1 MESPGQTRTAMGSL
15 IIEIKGVTKDYP
27 AALASNG
34 GERLVAVDEVDL
46 GVRRGEFLAIIGP
59 SGCGKSTLL
68 NMIGGLIKPSQGEI
82 YVEGERISSPHPRIT
97 MVFQE
102 VSVFPWR
109 TVMENVEF
117 GLEVRGLDRPSRRRK
132 SRETIDLVGLR
143 GFEQRYPQEL
153 SGGMNQRVAIARAL
167 SLDPDILLMDEPFG
181 ALDEQTRLIL
191 GEELLRIWGELGQ
204 TIVFITH
211 NINEAVQL
219 ADRVVVM
226 SARPGRIKKEVS
238 IDLARPRDPAVIT
251 SAKFTLLVGEIWS
264 ELRGESIK
272 ALRYEMGPGE
282 KPPKGPGPIVK
293 I

>member
-1 MESPGQTRTAMGSL
+1 MDKP
-15 IIEIKGVTKDYP
+15 IIEIREVTKSYP
-27 AALASNG
+27 VESSPHCQ
-34 GERLVAVDEVDL
+34 ETIEVLQRVSLDI
-46 GVRRGEFLAIIGP
+46 RQGEFLAIIGT

-68 NMIGGLIKPSQGEI
+68 NMIGGLIGPTGGEI
-82 YVEGERISSPHPRIT
+82 CVEGECISGPHPKIT

-102 VSVFPWR
+102 MSVFPWR
-109 TVMENVEF
+109 TVMENTEF
-117 GLEVRGLDRPSRRRK
+117 GLEMRGLDRTTRRGK
-132 SRETIDLVGLR
+132 CQEIIDLVGLR
-143 GFEQRYPQEL
+143 GFEKRYPQEL

-226 SARPGRIKKEVS
+226 SARPGRIKREVT
-238 IDLARPRDPAVIT
+238 IDLPRPRDLAVIT
-251 SAKFTLLVGEIWS
+251 GQKFVSLVGEIWA
-264 ELRGESIK
+264 ELREESLR
-272 ALRYEMGPGE
+272 ALRYEKGPGE
-282 KPPKGPGPIVK
+282 SPEL
-293 I
+293 

>member
-1 MESPGQTRTAMGSL
+1 MATP
-15 IIEIKGVTKDYP
+15 IIEIRNVSKEYPVAIAGDGADVVAAVEEVT
-27 AALASNG
+27 LSIRQ
-34 GERLVAVDEVDL
+34 GEL
-46 GVRRGEFLAIIGP
+46 LAIIGP

-68 NMIGGLIKPSQGEI
+68 NMVGGLIHPSRGEI
-82 YVEGERISSPHPRIT
+82 YVEGERIYGPHPKIT

-117 GLEVRGLDRPSRRRK
+117 GLEVRKVDRRTRRGK
-132 SRETIDLVGLR
+132 CQEIIDLVGLS

-204 TIVFITH
+204 TILFITH

-219 ADRVVVM
+219 ADRVLVM
-226 SARPGRIKKEVS
+226 SARPGRIKKEIAVEL
-238 IDLARPRDPAVIT
+238 DRPRDPSVIA
-251 SAKFTLLVGEIWS
+251 SPKFAHLVGQIWS
-264 ELRGESIK
+264 ELREESFK
-272 ALRYEMGPGE
+272 ALRYEMGAKE
-282 KPPKGPGPIVK
+282 KAPKSPDPIVHM
-293 I
+293 

>member
-1 MESPGQTRTAMGSL
+1 MANPIISLREVFKNYGVESSSGCQEP
-15 IIEIKGVTKDYP
+15 V
-27 AALASNG
+27 AAVEKVNLDIR
-34 GERLVAVDEVDL
+34 E
-46 GVRRGEFLAIIGP
+46 GEFLAIIGP

-68 NMIGGLIKPSQGEI
+68 NMIGGLVKPLSGEI
-82 YVEGERISSPHPRIT
+82 CVEGERISGPHPKIT

-109 TVMENVEF
+109 TVMENTEF
-117 GLEVRGLDRPSRRRK
+117 GLEMRGTDRQSRRVK
-132 SRETIDLVGLR
+132 CQEIIDLVGLR

-167 SLDPDILLMDEPFG
+167 ALDPDILLMDEPFG
-181 ALDEQTRLIL
+181 ALDEQTRLLL

-226 SARPGRIKKEVS
+226 SARPGRIKKEVI
-238 IDLARPRDPAVIT
+238 IDLSRPRDPSVLT
-251 SAKFTLLVGEIWS
+251 KQKFTALVGEIWS
-264 ELRGESIK
+264 ELREESIK
-272 ALRYEMGPGE
+272 ALRYETGPGE
-282 KPPKGPGPIVK
+282 KAARDPVSIVQT
-293 I
+293 